1 MYATMEADIRKGR
14 VVPLEPKRVPKS
26 GRALLIILSQS
37 ESVQKS
43 QWKAVRARLGWLQ
56 PSVDPVKW
64 QRQIRD
70 EWNGRA

>member
-14 VVPLEPKRVPKS
+14 VVPLEPKRLPKS
-26 GRALLIILSQS
+26 GRALLIILSQPA
-37 ESVQKS
+37 QKS
-43 QWKAVRARLGWLQ
+43 QWKPVRARLGWLR
-56 PSVDPVKW
+56 PSEDPVKW